1 MDAND
6 INEGTALE
14 GSDPS
19 TGQPSGSPPDT
30 GAITAVPNADDV
42 DETGKPLPF
51 NEHPK
56 WKSARAAEKEL
67 TKILGENEL
76 ESIEDL
82 VELVKSG
89 KSVVGRGLD
98 ESQLEDLI
106 AKATKMEQVE
116 EYWQATREAQ
126 QRENETGEEREDRLM
141 RENADLK
148 QKLSGK
154 NALEENKRALD
165 TFQKKTREFVE
176 TVGKDLDLE
185 AKRDFE
191 FLMGV
196 DHPFGEIDITNAAQ
210 VGKMGKQVQKAI
222 DRIEQRAIKGYIA
235 GKKALVTIGSASTP
249 AVQPQQG
256 IRNFKQARSATLEKV
271 RSLINQ

>member
-19 TGQPSGSPPDT
+19 QGQMPDSPTDT
-30 GAITAVPNADDV
+30 GAKAAPPDADEV

-67 TKILGENEL
+67 TNLLQANEL
-76 ESIEDL
+76 DSIEDL
-82 VELVKSG
+82 VELVQSG

-98 ESQLEDLI
+98 EGQLEDLI

-116 EYWQATREAQ
+116 EYWQSQREAQ
-126 QRENETGEEREDRLM
+126 QRENETYEEREERLL
-141 RENADLK
+141 RENRELK
-148 QKLSGK
+148 QKLTGK
-154 NALEENKRALD
+154 NAADESKRALD

-176 TVGKDLDLE
+176 NAGKNLDLE
-185 AKRDFE
+185 AKKDFE

-196 DHPFGEIDITNAAQ
+196 EHPFGEIDITNAAQ
-210 VGKMGKQVQKAI
+210 VGKMGKQVQKVI
-222 DRIEQRAIKGYIA
+222 DRIEQRAIKGYIE
-235 GKKALVTIGSASTP
+235 GKKGLVKIGSASAP
-249 AVQPQQG
+249 ALQPTGG
-256 IRNFKQARSATLEKV
+256 IRNFKDARNATLEKV
-271 RSLINQ
+271 RSLGNQ